1 MTELNLRTIQRYQS
15 LKIAFARLITVIDKL
30 DMDGVQDMM
39 RDSLIQR
46 FEFTIELC
54 WNLQRDIAV
63 DLGFLDVIG
72 PKPAIQKAFEIGIIG
87 DFEIWKS
94 MLKSRNLTSH
104 TYNEEQSIDISKSI
118 VNVYNPEIT
127 KFIKTIETKFDLKY
141 EPK

>member
-118 VNVYNPEIT
+118 VNIYNPEIT

>member
-1 MTELNLRTIQRYQS
+1 MTELSLRTIQRYQS
-15 LKIAFARLITVIDKL
+15 LKSAFARLVTVIDKL
-30 DMDGVQDMM
+30 EMEGVQDMM

-72 PKPAIQKAFEIGIIG
+72 PKPAIQKAFEIGLIN

-104 TYNEEQSIDISKSI
+104 TYNEVQSIDISNSI
-118 VNVYNPEIT
+118 VNVYNPAIT
-127 KFIKTIETKFDLKY
+127 KFIQTIETKFDLNY